1 MKGLIYLILF
11 AAVLAGGWYAYKY
24 WQESQADTSVEIVK
38 TAPAIKRDI
47 SDILEET
54 GTINPVNKV
63 AIKSEVSGRVQNVYV
78 EDGMMVTAGFVLV
91 ELDKTDLLNT
101 RKDLDYEL
109 KEAELNYS
117 RAKIDHDRNYELF
130 QKRIISYDAYDQ
142 VKTTL
147 DLRSN
152 TILKVITKLDT
163 NTDNLKKTTIFSP
176 SAGTVLNK
184 NIEVGE
190 MVVGANSVSSGTE
203 MMTVADLK
211 DLEVSSY
218 VNEIDVT
225 RLHVG
230 QEIDITVDSTPG
242 VDYSG
247 VVTHVAPMSSSSSG
261 SSAGSSSSSSSKDG
275 FEVRIAVKGDVSQ
288 LKMGMTANITATLK
302 EVKDALCVPLSAVFC
317 DNYEVAPSAQKYYV
331 FVEKKQNVTE
341 GQKAPQQE
349 FEKRDVIIGVTDTMG
364 AEVKEGLSEGE
375 MVALKR
381 PPSMSEPTRN
391 HDWMRRGR

>member
-1 MKGLIYLILF
+1 M
-11 AAVLAGGWYAYKY
+11 
-24 WQESQADTSVEIVK
+24 
-38 TAPAIKRDI
+38 
-47 SDILEET
+47 
-54 GTINPVNKV
+54 
-63 AIKSEVSGRVQNVYV
+63 
-78 EDGMMVTAGFVLV
+78 
-91 ELDKTDLLNT
+91 
-101 RKDLDYEL
+101 
-109 KEAELNYS
+109 
-117 RAKIDHDRNYELF
+117 
-130 QKRIISYDAYDQ
+130 DAYDQ

-152 TILKVITKLDT
+152 TVLKVITKIDT

-176 SAGTVLNK
+176 TSGTVLNK

-203 MMTVADLK
+203 MMKVADLK

-288 LKMGMTANITATLK
+288 LKMGMTANITAILK
-302 EVKDALCVPLSAVFC
+302 EVKDALAVPLSSVFC
-317 DNYEVAPSAQKYYV
+317 DNYELAPSNQKYYV
-331 FVEKKQNVTE
+331 YVEKPAAAVENGKQPE
-341 GQKAPQQE
+341 QE
-349 FEKRDVIIGVTDTMG
+349 FEKRDVTIGVTDTSG
-364 AEVKEGLSEGE
+364 AEVTSGLKEGEK
-375 MVALKR
+375 VAIKR